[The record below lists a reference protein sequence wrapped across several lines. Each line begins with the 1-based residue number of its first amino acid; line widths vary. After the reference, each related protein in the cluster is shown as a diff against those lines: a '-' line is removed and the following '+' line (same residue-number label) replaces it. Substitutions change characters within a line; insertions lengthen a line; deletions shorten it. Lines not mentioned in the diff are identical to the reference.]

1 MKNLLTIKEASELLS
16 VSTETLRRWDN
27 QGKLKAVRV
36 GDRKGVG
43 DRRYCL
49 DNIKKYLKKRKQHV

>member
-1 MKNLLTIKEASELLS
+1 MKKLLTIKEAAELFS

-36 GDRKGVG
+36 GERRGVG
-43 DRRYCL
+43 DRRYRL
-49 DNIKKYLKKRKQHV
+49 DNIKKYLKKRGQHV

>member
-1 MKNLLTIKEASELLS
+1 MKKLLTIQEAAELLK

-43 DRRYCL
+43 DRRYRQE
-49 DNIKKYLKKRKQHV
+49 DIKKYLKGNFKD